1 MKQAMPVKSK
11 WIWIDYVYFL
21 LFLLGIYFA
30 FLNITPYERVI
41 AALSATTQDSLWT
54 NVFSGIPIMKEIG
67 SFIGK
72 TIIWTMGASMWVVI
86 QIIETLPIVIFAD
99 DLLLETI
106 IRTGGKNK
114 FDISDNDDPVM
125 KTAKRIYNRLPFAVI
140 RNLKYAQIF
149 TYVFDFMLVITVYP
163 PIQGGLADFLFAIA
177 TGNYAVINGLN
188 LALSVI
194 TLFACEMIAVLII
207 YSNKL
212 VLLYKQSRGL
222 I

>member
-1 MKQAMPVKSK
+1 MKQAMPAKSK

-21 LFLLGIYFA
+21 LLLLGIYFA
-30 FLNITPYERVI
+30 FLNIIPYERVI
-41 AALSATTQDSLWT
+41 AALSSTAQDSLWT
-54 NVFSGIPIMKEIG
+54 NVFSNIPIIKDIG
-67 SFIGK
+67 NFIGK
-72 TIIWTMGASMWVVI
+72 TIIWTMGASMWAVI

-114 FDISDNDDPVM
+114 FEINDNDDPVM
-125 KTAKRIYNRLPFAVI
+125 KTAKKIYNRLPLAVI

-194 TLFACEMIAVLII
+194 TLFACEMIALLII

>member
-1 MKQAMPVKSK
+1 MKQTMPVRSK
-11 WIWIDYVYFL
+11 WIWIDYLYFL
-21 LFLLGIYFA
+21 LILLGIYFA
-30 FLNITPYERVI
+30 FLNIVPYERVI
-41 AALSATTQDSLWT
+41 AALSATMQDTLWI
-54 NVFSGIPIMKEIG
+54 NVFSNVPIIKDIAG
-67 SFIGK
+67 FIGK
-72 TIIWTMGASMWVVI
+72 TAIWVMGAITWAVI
-86 QIIETLPIVIFAD
+86 QIIETLPIVIFSD

-106 IRTGGKNK
+106 IRSGGKNK
-114 FDISDNDDPVM
+114 FDINDNDDPIM
-125 KTAKRIYNRLPFAVI
+125 KAAKKIYNRLPLAVI

-149 TYVFDFMLVITVYP
+149 TYVFDFMLVITIYP

-188 LALSVI
+188 FALSII
-194 TLFACEMIAVLII
+194 TLFACEIIALLII

>member
-1 MKQAMPVKSK
+1 MKQTMPVKSK
-11 WIWIDYVYFL
+11 WIWIDYVYFIL
-21 LFLLGIYFA
+21 ILLGIYFA
-30 FLNITPYERVI
+30 FLNIVPYERVI
-41 AALSATTQDSLWT
+41 AALSATMQDTLWT
-54 NVFSGIPIMKEIG
+54 NVFSGIPIIKDIG
-67 SFIGK
+67 TFIGK
-72 TIIWTMGASMWVVI
+72 TVIWTMGASVWIVI
-86 QIIETLPIVIFAD
+86 QIIETLPIIIFAD

-114 FDISDNDDPVM
+114 FEINDNDDPVM
-125 KTAKRIYNRLPFAVI
+125 KAAKKIYNRLPLAVI

-149 TYVFDFMLVITVYP
+149 TYVFDFLLVITVYP

-188 LALSVI
+188 LALSII
-194 TLFACEMIAVLII
+194 TLFACEMIALLII

-222 I
+222 V